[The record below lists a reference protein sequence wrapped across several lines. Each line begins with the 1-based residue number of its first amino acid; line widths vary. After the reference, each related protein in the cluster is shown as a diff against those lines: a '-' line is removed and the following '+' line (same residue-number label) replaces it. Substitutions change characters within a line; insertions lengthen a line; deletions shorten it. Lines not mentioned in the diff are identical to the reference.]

1 MIDTVKEEQGLEF
14 ELLEALDD
22 EQVCGEESPSCTEEE
37 APLVFEVPAGKKPRL
52 DAFLSSMCDESR
64 SRLKKLVEQ
73 GRCTVDGQICM
84 DADQKVRPGQRVE
97 LHLPAAS
104 NVVEPEEGPL
114 EILYRDADLAVVNK
128 PAGLTMHPCPSCP
141 KGTLV
146 HRLLWHFPELA
157 KQEGPRPGVVH
168 RLDKDTSG
176 LVIVA
181 LSERAR
187 LRLIE
192 DFAARNV
199 HKTYLAVTRGIPA
212 AEGTSDLPIGR
223 HPTIKTRM
231 AIVPEEKGGR
241 TALTKWET
249 LYASPVANFAL
260 LSVRL
265 FTGRTH
271 QIRVHLAQEGF
282 PLWGDTVYGP
292 YDKTSPA
299 GRQLLHAWK
308 LEFTHPVSG
317 EEMKFTCPPP
327 ADFPHAMLALERGTK
342 RVILT
347 GMPGCGKSAVL
358 ERLEKRGMPVW
369 NADKAVAA
377 QYQPHAAGWMLMH
390 QRWGRAFF
398 QDDGT
403 VDRAKLT
410 RMLAETP
417 GMRKELE
424 RIIHPLVRGS
434 MDDFFLDAVSR
445 GLPAACA
452 EVPLWFETGW
462 RLDGE
467 ASVTVITCPDEV
479 RHARLHETRGWTDEK
494 IAAVESWQWKQDD
507 KIRAADLVIDNSGTL
522 DDLDAE
528 LDRFQTALE
537 ARGEFLTEKLAASW
551 QELWSPAEEC

>member
-1 MIDTVKEEQGLEF
+1 MTAAAEHSPVTCAADM
-14 ELLEALDD
+14 LDD
-22 EQVCGEESPSCTEEE
+22 EQACLSDGATLEGETDVL
-37 APLVFEVPAGKKPRL
+37 AFEVPAGKKPRL
-52 DAFLSSMCDESR
+52 DAFLSSVCDESR

-73 GRCTVDGQICM
+73 GRCTVDGQLCT
-84 DADQKVRPGQRVE
+84 DADQKVRPGQCVE
-97 LHLPAAS
+97 LRMPAAS
-104 NVVEPEEGPL
+104 NAVEPEEGPL
-114 EILYRDADLAVVNK
+114 SILYRDDDIAVVDK

-141 KGTLV
+141 RGTLV

-157 KQEGPRPGVVH
+157 RQEGPRPGVVH

-176 LVIVA
+176 LVIIA

-241 TALTKWET
+241 TALTAWET
-249 LYASPVANFAL
+249 LYASPTANFAL

-271 QIRVHLAQEGF
+271 QIRVHLAQAGF

-292 YDKTSPA
+292 NDKTSPA

-308 LEFTHPVSG
+308 LEFTHPVTG
-317 EEMKFTCPPP
+317 EEMRFVCPPP
-327 ADFPHAMLALERGTK
+327 ADFPHAMLALERGTR

-358 ERLEKRGMPVW
+358 ERLEKRGIPIW
-369 NADKAVAA
+369 SADRAVAA

-390 QRWGRAFF
+390 QRWGHAFF
-398 QDDGT
+398 QEDGS

-410 RMLAETP
+410 RLLAETP

-424 RIIHPLVRGS
+424 RIIHPLVRGA

-445 GLPAACA
+445 GLPVAAA

-462 RLDGE
+462 RVEGG
-467 ASVTVITCPDEV
+467 ASVAVIACPDEI
-479 RHARLHETRGWTDEK
+479 RHVRLHETRGWTDEK
-494 IAAVESWQWKQDD
+494 IAAVESWQWKQED
-507 KIRAADLVIDNSGTL
+507 KIRAADLTVDNSGTL
-522 DDLDAE
+522 ADLDSE
-528 LDRFQTALE
+528 IDRFLDAVKAHGDIL
-537 ARGEFLTEKLAASW
+537 AEKLAASW
-551 QELWSPAEEC
+551 AELWAPEQQY

>member
-1 MIDTVKEEQGLEF
+1 MLDAVKEEQGQEL

-22 EQVCGEESPSCTEEE
+22 EQTCGEESPSCAAED
-37 APLVFEVPAGKKPRL
+37 APLVFDVPAGKKPRL

-73 GRCTVDGQICM
+73 GRCKVDGQVCT

-97 LHLPAAS
+97 LLLPAAS

-157 KQEGPRPGVVH
+157 RQEGPRPGVVH

-192 DFAARNV
+192 DFSARRV

-241 TALTKWET
+241 TALTSWET
-249 LYASPVANFAL
+249 LYASPTANFAL

-308 LEFTHPVSG
+308 LEFTHPVTG
-317 EEMKFTCPPP
+317 EEMAFTCPPP

-358 ERLEKRGMPVW
+358 ERLENRGMPIW

-398 QDDGT
+398 QEDGT

-462 RLDGE
+462 RCEGE
-467 ASVTVITCPDEV
+467 ATVTVIACPDGI
-479 RHARLHETRGWTDEK
+479 RHERLRETRGWTEEK

-537 ARGEFLTEKLAASW
+537 ARGEFLAEKLAASW
-551 QELWSPAEEC
+551 QELWSPAES

>member
-1 MIDTVKEEQGLEF
+1 MLDAVKEEQGQEL

-22 EQVCGEESPSCTEEE
+22 EQACGEESPSCAAEN
-37 APLVFEVPAGKKPRL
+37 APLVFDVPAGKKPRL

-73 GRCTVDGQICM
+73 GRCNVDGQVCT

-97 LHLPAAS
+97 LLLPAAS

-157 KQEGPRPGVVH
+157 RQEGPRPGVVH

-192 DFAARNV
+192 DFSARRV

-241 TALTKWET
+241 TALTSWET
-249 LYASPVANFAL
+249 LYASPTANFAL

-308 LEFTHPVSG
+308 LEFTHPVTG
-317 EEMKFTCPPP
+317 EEMAFTCPPP

-358 ERLEKRGMPVW
+358 ERLEKRGMPIW

-398 QDDGT
+398 QEDGT

-462 RLDGE
+462 RCEGE
-467 ASVTVITCPDEV
+467 ATVTVIACPDGI
-479 RHARLHETRGWTDEK
+479 RHERLRETRGWTEEK

-537 ARGEFLTEKLAASW
+537 MRGEFLAEKLAASW
-551 QELWSPAEEC
+551 QELWSPAES

>member
-1 MIDTVKEEQGLEF
+1 MLDAVKEEQGQELEV
-14 ELLEALDD
+14 LEALDD
-22 EQVCGEESPSCTEEE
+22 EQACGEESPSCAAED
-37 APLVFEVPAGKKPRL
+37 APLVFDVPAGKKPRL

-73 GRCTVDGQICM
+73 GRCKVDGQVCT

-97 LHLPAAS
+97 LRLPAAS

-157 KQEGPRPGVVH
+157 RQEGPRPGVVH

-192 DFAARNV
+192 DFSARRV

-231 AIVPEEKGGR
+231 AIVPEEKGSR
-241 TALTKWET
+241 TALTSWET
-249 LYASPVANFAL
+249 LYASPTANFAL

-308 LEFTHPVSG
+308 LEFTHPVTG
-317 EEMKFTCPPP
+317 EDMAFTCPPP

-342 RVILT
+342 RIILT

-358 ERLEKRGMPVW
+358 ERLEKRGMPIW

-398 QDDGT
+398 QEDGT

-462 RLDGE
+462 RCEGE
-467 ASVTVITCPDEV
+467 ATVTVIACPDEI
-479 RHARLHETRGWTDEK
+479 RHERLRETRGWTEEK

-537 ARGEFLTEKLAASW
+537 ARGEFLAEKLAASW
-551 QELWSPAEEC
+551 QELWSPAES

>member
-1 MIDTVKEEQGLEF
+1 MLDAVKEEQGQEL

-22 EQVCGEESPSCTEEE
+22 EQACGEESPSCAAED
-37 APLVFEVPAGKKPRL
+37 APLVFDVPAGKKPRL

-73 GRCTVDGQICM
+73 GRCAVDGQVCT

-97 LHLPAAS
+97 LLLPAAS

-157 KQEGPRPGVVH
+157 RQEGPRPGVVH

-192 DFAARNV
+192 DFSARRV

-241 TALTKWET
+241 TALTSWET
-249 LYASPVANFAL
+249 LYASPTANFAL

-308 LEFTHPVSG
+308 LEFTHPVTG
-317 EEMKFTCPPP
+317 EEMTFTCPPP

-358 ERLEKRGMPVW
+358 ERLEKRGMPIW

-398 QDDGT
+398 QEDGT

-462 RLDGE
+462 RCEGE
-467 ASVTVITCPDEV
+467 ATVTVIACPDGI
-479 RHARLHETRGWTDEK
+479 RHERLRETRGWTEEK

-537 ARGEFLTEKLAASW
+537 ARGEFLAEKLAASW
-551 QELWSPAEEC
+551 QELWSPAES

>member
-1 MIDTVKEEQGLEF
+1 MLDAVKEEQGQEL

-22 EQVCGEESPSCTEEE
+22 EQTCGEESPSCAAED
-37 APLVFEVPAGKKPRL
+37 APLVFDVPAGKKPRL

-73 GRCTVDGQICM
+73 GRCKVDGQVCT

-97 LHLPAAS
+97 LRLPAAS

-157 KQEGPRPGVVH
+157 RQEGPRPGVVH

-192 DFAARNV
+192 DFSARRV

-241 TALTKWET
+241 TALTSWET
-249 LYASPVANFAL
+249 LYASPTANFAL

-308 LEFTHPVSG
+308 LEFTHPVTG
-317 EEMKFTCPPP
+317 EEMAFTCPPP

-358 ERLEKRGMPVW
+358 ERLENRGMPIW

-398 QDDGT
+398 QEDGT

-462 RLDGE
+462 RCEGE
-467 ASVTVITCPDEV
+467 ATVTVIACPDGI
-479 RHARLHETRGWTDEK
+479 RHERLRETRGWTEEK
-494 IAAVESWQWKQDD
+494 IAAVESWQWKQAD

-537 ARGEFLTEKLAASW
+537 ARGEFLAEKLAASW
-551 QELWSPAEEC
+551 QELWSPAES

>member
-1 MIDTVKEEQGLEF
+1 MIDTVKEEQGQEF
-14 ELLEALDD
+14 EVLEALDD
-22 EQVCGEESPSCTEEE
+22 EQVCGEESPSCTEED

-97 LHLPAAS
+97 LRLPAAS

-249 LYASPVANFAL
+249 LYASPTANFAL

-292 YDKTSPA
+292 YDKTSPT

-308 LEFTHPVSG
+308 LEFTHPVTG
-317 EEMKFTCPPP
+317 EEMAFTCPPP

-445 GLPAACA
+445 GLPAAYA

-467 ASVTVITCPDEV
+467 ASVTVIACPDEV

-537 ARGEFLTEKLAASW
+537 ERGEFLAEKLAASW
-551 QELWSPAEEC
+551 QELWSPAES

>member
-1 MIDTVKEEQGLEF
+1 MAETDLENIGLDTEDL
-14 ELLEALDD
+14 ALDD
-22 EQVCGEESPSCTEEE
+22 EGQFGPACTSEDTCAAE
-37 APLVFEVPAGKKPRL
+37 APLRFEVPAGKKLRL
-52 DAFLSSMCDESR
+52 DAFLSSVCDESR

-73 GRCTVDGQICM
+73 GLCTVDGQLCT
-84 DADQKVRPGQRVE
+84 DADQKVRSGQQVE
-97 LHLPAAS
+97 LRLPAAS
-104 NVVEPEEGPL
+104 NAVEPEPGPL
-114 EILYRDADLAVVNK
+114 EILYRDDDIAVVNK

-141 KGTLV
+141 RGTLV
-146 HRLLWHFPELA
+146 HRLLYHFPELA
-157 KQEGPRPGVVH
+157 RQEGPRPGVVH

-199 HKTYLAVTRGIPA
+199 HKTYLAVTRGIPS
-212 AEGTSDLPIGR
+212 AEGVSELPIGR

-241 TALTKWET
+241 TALTRWET
-249 LYASPVANFAL
+249 LYASPAAGFAL

-271 QIRVHLAQEGF
+271 QIRVHLAQAGF
-282 PLWGDTVYGP
+282 PLWGDAVYGP
-292 YDKTSPA
+292 NDKSSPA

-317 EEMKFTCPPP
+317 EEMRFICPPP
-327 ADFPHAMLALERGTK
+327 ADFPHAMLALERGTR

-358 ERLEKRGMPVW
+358 ERLARRGIPIW
-369 NADKAVAA
+369 NADKSVAE
-377 QYQPHAAGWMLMH
+377 QYQPRAAGWMLMH
-390 QRWGRAFF
+390 QRWGNSFF
-398 QDDGT
+398 SEDGT
-403 VDRAKLT
+403 VDRTRLT

-445 GLPAACA
+445 GLPVAVA

-462 RLDGE
+462 KVDGE
-467 ASVTVITCPDEV
+467 ISVTVIACPDEV
-479 RHARLHETRGWTDEK
+479 RHARLRETRGWSDEK
-494 IAAVESWQWKQDD
+494 IASVESWQWKQDD
-507 KIRAADLVIDNSGTL
+507 KIRAADIVVDNGGTL
-522 DDLDAE
+522 EDLDVE
-528 LDRFQTALE
+528 IERFLSALE
-537 ARGEFLTEKLAASW
+537 EHGDFLAEKLASSW
-551 QELWSPAEEC
+551 EKLWNPEEF

>member
-1 MIDTVKEEQGLEF
+1 MLDAVKEEQGQEL

-22 EQVCGEESPSCTEEE
+22 EQTCGEESPSCAAED
-37 APLVFEVPAGKKPRL
+37 APLVFDVPAGKKPRL

-73 GRCTVDGQICM
+73 GRCAVDGQVCT

-97 LHLPAAS
+97 LRLPAAS

-157 KQEGPRPGVVH
+157 RQEGPRPGVVH

-192 DFAARNV
+192 DFSARRV

-241 TALTKWET
+241 TALTSWET
-249 LYASPVANFAL
+249 LYASPTANFAL

-308 LEFTHPVSG
+308 LEFTHPVTG
-317 EEMKFTCPPP
+317 EEMAFTCPPP
-327 ADFPHAMLALERGTK
+327 ADFPYAMLALERGTK

-358 ERLEKRGMPVW
+358 ERLENRGMPIW

-398 QDDGT
+398 QEDGT

-462 RLDGE
+462 RCEGE
-467 ASVTVITCPDEV
+467 ATVTVIACPDGI
-479 RHARLHETRGWTDEK
+479 RHERLRETRGWTEEK
-494 IAAVESWQWKQDD
+494 IAAVESWQWKQED

-537 ARGEFLTEKLAASW
+537 ARGEFLAEKLAASW
-551 QELWSPAEEC
+551 QELWSPAES

>member
-1 MIDTVKEEQGLEF
+1 MLDAVKEEQGQELEV
-14 ELLEALDD
+14 LEALDD
-22 EQVCGEESPSCTEEE
+22 EQVCGEESSSCAGEEL
-37 APLVFEVPAGKKPRL
+37 PLVFEVPAGKKPRL
-52 DAFLSSMCDESR
+52 DAFLSSVCDESR

-73 GRCTVDGQICM
+73 GRCTVDGQVCV

-97 LHLPAAS
+97 LRLPASGNA
-104 NVVEPEEGPL
+104 VEQEEGPL

-128 PAGLTMHPCPSCP
+128 PIGLTMHPCPSCP

-157 KQEGPRPGVVH
+157 RQEGPRPGVVH

-187 LRLIE
+187 LKLIE

-212 AEGTSDLPIGR
+212 AEGTCDLPIGR
-223 HPTIKTRM
+223 HPTIKTHM

-241 TALTKWET
+241 TALTTWET
-249 LYASPVANFAL
+249 LYASPAAGFSL

-271 QIRVHLAQEGF
+271 QIRVHLAQAGF

-308 LEFTHPVSG
+308 LEFTHPVTG
-317 EEMKFTCPPP
+317 EEMRFTCPPP
-327 ADFPHAMLALERGTK
+327 ADFPHAMLALERGTR

-369 NADKAVAA
+369 NADRAVAA
-377 QYQPHAAGWMLMH
+377 QYQPHAAGWLLMH
-390 QRWGRAFF
+390 QRWGHAFF
-398 QDDGT
+398 NEDGS

-462 RLDGE
+462 KLEGE
-467 ASVTVITCPDEV
+467 ASVTVIACPDET
-479 RHARLHETRGWTDEK
+479 RHERLHETRGWTEEK
-494 IAAVESWQWKQDD
+494 IAAVESWQWKQED

-522 DDLDAE
+522 ADLDAE
-528 LDRFQTALE
+528 LDRFQKALE
-537 ARGEFLTEKLAASW
+537 EHGDILEEKLSASW
-551 QELWSPAEEC
+551 QELWSPAES

>member
-1 MIDTVKEEQGLEF
+1 MLDAVKEEQGQEF

-22 EQVCGEESPSCTEEE
+22 EQACGEESPSCAAED
-37 APLVFEVPAGKKPRL
+37 APLVFDVPAGKKPRL

-73 GRCTVDGQICM
+73 GRCKVDGQVCT

-97 LHLPAAS
+97 LSLPAAS

-157 KQEGPRPGVVH
+157 RQEGPRPGVVH

-192 DFAARNV
+192 DFSARRV

-241 TALTKWET
+241 TALTSWET
-249 LYASPVANFAL
+249 LYASPTANFAL

-308 LEFTHPVSG
+308 LEFTHPVTG
-317 EEMKFTCPPP
+317 EDMAFTCPPP

-358 ERLEKRGMPVW
+358 ERLEKRGMPIW

-398 QDDGT
+398 QEDGT

-462 RLDGE
+462 RCEGE
-467 ASVTVITCPDEV
+467 ATVTVIACPDGI
-479 RHARLHETRGWTDEK
+479 RHERLRETRGWTEEK
-494 IAAVESWQWKQDD
+494 IAAMESWQWKQDD

-537 ARGEFLTEKLAASW
+537 ARGEFLAEKLAASW
-551 QELWSPAEEC
+551 QELWSPAES